1 MHKKD
6 NFPRRW
12 STYVLLLLQEDVN
25 TERAPPLDDMYSNVQ
40 GHRRRRCSRVFRIR
54 VEILGILGGLFTK
67 PELISDCL
75 YDRSCS
81 SMAQW

>member
-25 TERAPPLDDMYSNVQ
+25 TERPPLDDVVFQRAGTHAFRVHS
-40 GHRRRRCSRVFRIR
+40 RRALRNPNSFHTVAR
-54 VEILGILGGLFTK
+54 
-67 PELISDCL
+67 LI
-75 YDRSCS
+75 
-81 SMAQW
+81 